1 MRLSHLCHEDGDT
14 FVQDCWQ
21 SPYDVP
27 EAAEMKFAPHHIE
40 AARRAEPEADAEGH
54 AMLGPRRSGPV
65 VIGR

>member
-1 MRLSHLCHEDGDT
+1 MP
-14 FVQDCWQ
+14 DCWQ

-27 EAAEMKFAPHHIE
+27 EASEMKSAPRHIE
-40 AARRAEPEADAEGH
+40 AARRAEPEADTEGH